1 MTYLQLVNNV
11 LRRMREDEVTS
22 VNQNT
27 YSKMVGDFVNDAQK
41 IVADAWDWSQL
52 RQVITINT
60 VAGTSEYLLSG
71 ANYDSK
77 ILTSWNDT
85 SNLWLEY
92 QPTQWIER
100 AYFTAEVP
108 EGSPMYYTNY
118 SMTSGEPVVKVYPEP
133 NDVYTL
139 VFNVVVR
146 DVTLTNNTDV
156 VLLPTLPIIH
166 LAVALLARERGET
179 GGTATNEYLGIA
191 DRYLSDAIA
200 HDANRHPEELVW
212 NYV

>member
-71 ANYDSK
+71 AG
-77 ILTSWNDT
+77 L
-85 SNLWLEY
+85 
-92 QPTQWIER
+92 
-100 AYFTAEVP
+100 
-108 EGSPMYYTNY
+108 
-118 SMTSGEPVVKVYPEP
+118 
-133 NDVYTL
+133 
-139 VFNVVVR
+139 
-146 DVTLTNNTDV
+146 
-156 VLLPTLPIIH
+156 
-166 LAVALLARERGET
+166 
-179 GGTATNEYLGIA
+179 
-191 DRYLSDAIA
+191 
-200 HDANRHPEELVW
+200 
-212 NYV
+212 